1 MDLWATRPSRTWGA
15 LCCRAEWSRGP
26 PLSGGMVLGKGIVR
40 NSSADLQH
48 AMGASWGPTHLLVGA
63 HPTVQ
68 QPLHRALRG
77 RRRDR
82 LVAALCR
89 RIIDDQVRLPGD
101 VGLEPLQQRR
111 CLRRGR
117 QCRLRHALKRG
128 QGLPD
133 EIQGTLHLTVPE
145 APADVLG
152 RIGQPRLVRALAG
165 VSAGHP
171 LAACATCWMR
181 MAR

>member
-26 PLSGGMVLGKGIVR
+26 PLGGGMVLGKGIVR
-40 NSSADLQH
+40 NSGADLQH

-82 LVAALCR
+82 LVAALGR
-89 RIIDDQVRLPGD
+89 RIIDEEGPPPGGVGVGPPQHTPCVRFG
-101 VGLEPLQQRR
+101 
-111 CLRRGR
+111 
-117 QCRLRHALKRG
+117 
-128 QGLPD
+128 
-133 EIQGTLHLTVPE
+133 
-145 APADVLG
+145 
-152 RIGQPRLVRALAG
+152 
-165 VSAGHP
+165 
-171 LAACATCWMR
+171 
-181 MAR
+181 